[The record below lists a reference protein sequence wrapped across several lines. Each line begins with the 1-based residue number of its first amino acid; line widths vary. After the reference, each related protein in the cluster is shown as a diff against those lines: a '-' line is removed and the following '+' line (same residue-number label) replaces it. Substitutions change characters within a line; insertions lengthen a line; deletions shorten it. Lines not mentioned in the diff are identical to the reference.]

1 MAYAGTGS
9 RMRVV
14 SGSQSLQAAID
25 DASNGSKIFI
35 HSSYNGTGDVLLASI
50 DINKKIFI
58 DGLGNNSVIQKPV
71 NFQVGASKSR
81 CHHIKFGDNITVA
94 DTVVDMILTDAWIA
108 NSKTITDN
116 NASSTANLYLLI
128 EET

>member
-1 MAYAGTGS
+1 
-9 RMRVV
+9 MRVV
-14 SGSQSLQAAID
+14 SGSQSLQSAID
-25 DASNGSKIFI
+25 SANSGDKIFI
-35 HSSYNGTGDVLLASI
+35 HTSYNGTGDVLLASI

-81 CHHIKFGDNITVA
+81 CHHIKFADDITVS

-116 NASSTANLYLLI
+116 NTSSTANLYILI